1 MLKLWQINGDLVP
14 LSKAQKE
21 VFTSEAR
28 FRVLIT
34 GRRFGKTFLALNEL
48 AKFSRY
54 PKKKVWYIAPT
65 FRMCKDIMLDPLV
78 EKMTK
83 HKWISKVNYSDLTIT
98 LKNKS
103 LIQLRSSDNFNSLR
117 GVGLDFIC
125 IDEFSDVDE
134 RAWFEVL
141 RPTLSDK
148 SREGSALFLG
158 TPRGFGNWSY
168 NLYKRQDNDKN
179 WKSFQFTTL
188 DGGQVSQS
196 EIDQAKND
204 LDDRTFRQ
212 EYMASFE
219 KYSGQ
224 IYYNFDREQNVIEHY
239 APTTNSIHIGIDFNI
254 DPVSAVISE
263 VKQDDLY
270 VYDEIVIYSSNTDEL
285 VEEINNRYSGKH
297 IFVYPDPA
305 SKQRKTSA
313 GGRTDLSILKNAGYN
328 VRVRNAHPLIRD
340 RINAVNTKLKNAK
353 GVRTLFIA
361 NNCKNVIKS
370 IERQIYKEGTSL
382 PDKENNYDHMND
394 ALGYLVEFL
403 YPIKR
408 DFKPAPPKRFS

>member
-1 MLKLWQINGDLVP
+1 VP

-54 PKKKVWYIAPT
+54 PKKVVWYIAPT
-65 FRMCKDIMLDPLV
+65 YRMCKDIMLDPLV

-168 NLYKRQDNDKN
+168 NLFTRQDSDKN
-179 WKSFQFTTL
+179 WKSFQYTTL
-188 DGGQVSQS
+188 DGGQVSQN

-224 IYYNFDREQNVIEHY
+224 IYYNFDREQNVIEQY

-263 VKQDDLY
+263 VKQDNLY

-285 VEEINNRYSGKH
+285 VEEINNRYSRKH

-408 DFKPAPPKRFS
+408 DFKPSKPQRFS

>member
-1 MLKLWQINGDLVP
+1 VP

-21 VFTSEAR
+21 IFSCNKR
-28 FRVLIT
+28 FRVALC
-34 GRRFGKTFLALNEL
+34 GRRFGKSFIALSEL

-54 PKKKVWYIAPT
+54 PRKKVWYVAPT
-65 FRMCKDIMLDPLV
+65 YRMCKDIMLDPLI
-78 EKMTK
+78 EKLTK
-83 HKWISKVNYSDLTIT
+83 HRWISKVNYSDLTIT

-103 LIQLRSSDNFNSLR
+103 LIQLRSSENFNSLR
-117 GVGLDFIC
+117 GVGLDFLV

-134 RAWFEVL
+134 RAWYEVL

-148 SREGSALFLG
+148 HRNNACALFLG

-168 NLYKRQDNDKN
+168 NLFTKQESDNN
-179 WKSFQFTTL
+179 WQSFQYTTL
-188 DGGQVSQS
+188 DGNQVSQS

-224 IYYNFDREQNVIEHY
+224 IYYNFDREQNVIEQY

-285 VEEINNRYSGKH
+285 VEEINNRYFGKH

>member
-1 MLKLWQINGDLVP
+1 MP

-65 FRMCKDIMLDPLV
+65 YRMCKDIMLDPLV

-98 LKNKS
+98 LRNKS
-103 LIQLRSSDNFNSLR
+103 LIQLRSSENFNALR

-125 IDEFSDVDE
+125 VDEFSDVDE
-134 RAWFEVL
+134 RAWYEVL

-148 SREGSALFLG
+148 SKEGSALFLG
-158 TPRGFGNWSY
+158 TPRGYGNWSY
-168 NLYKRQDNDKN
+168 NLFTKQETDEN
-179 WKSFQFTTL
+179 WKSFKFTTL
-188 DGGQVSQS
+188 EGGQVSAN
-196 EIDQAKND
+196 EIEQAKQD
-204 LDDRTFRQ
+204 LDERTFKQ
-212 EYMASFE
+212 EYLSDFVN
-219 KYSGQ
+219 YSGA
-224 IYYNFDREQNVIEHY
+224 IYYNFNRQENVIDQY
-239 APTTNSIHIGIDFNI
+239 TPTNNSIHIGVDFNL
-254 DPVSAVISE
+254 DPMSAVVSE
-263 VKQDDLY
+263 VKQDNLY

-328 VRVRNAHPLIRD
+328 VRVRNTHPLVRD
-340 RINAVNTKLKNAK
+340 RINSVNTKLKNAK

-408 DFKPAPPKRFS
+408 DFKPSKPQRFS

>member
-1 MLKLWQINGDLVP
+1 MP

-65 FRMCKDIMLDPLV
+65 YRMCKDIMLDPLV

-98 LKNKS
+98 LRNKS
-103 LIQLRSSDNFNSLR
+103 LIQLRSSENFNALR

-125 IDEFSDVDE
+125 VDEFSDVDE

-148 SREGSALFLG
+148 SKEGSALFLG
-158 TPRGFGNWSY
+158 TPRGYGNWSY
-168 NLYKRQDNDKN
+168 NLFTKQETDEN
-179 WKSFQFTTL
+179 WKSFKFTTL
-188 DGGQVSQS
+188 EGGQVSAN
-196 EIDQAKND
+196 EIEQAKQD
-204 LDDRTFRQ
+204 LDERTFKQ
-212 EYMASFE
+212 EYLSDFVN
-219 KYSGQ
+219 YSGA
-224 IYYNFDREQNVIEHY
+224 IYYNFNRQENVIDQY
-239 APTTNSIHIGIDFNI
+239 TPTNNSIHIGVDFNL
-254 DPVSAVISE
+254 DPMSAVVSE
-263 VKQDDLY
+263 VKQDNLY

-328 VRVRNAHPLIRD
+328 VRVRNTHPLVRD
-340 RINAVNTKLKNAK
+340 RINSVNTKLKNAK

-408 DFKPAPPKRFS
+408 DFKPSKPQRFS

>member
-1 MLKLWQINGDLVP
+1 MP

-34 GRRFGKTFLALNEL
+34 GRRFGKTFLAMNEL

-54 PKKKVWYIAPT
+54 PRKKVWFVSPT
-65 FRMCKDIMLDPLV
+65 YKMCKDIMLMPLV
-78 EKMTK
+78 EKLTK

-103 LIQLRSSDNFNSLR
+103 LIQLRSSENFNALR
-117 GVGLDFIC
+117 GVGLDFLV

-148 SREGSALFLG
+148 SKEGSALFLG
-158 TPRGFGNWSY
+158 TPRGYGNWSY
-168 NLYKRQDNDKN
+168 NLYTRQDNDKN

-224 IYYNFDREQNVIEHY
+224 IYYNFDREQNVIEEY
-239 APTTNSIHIGIDFNI
+239 KTTTNSIHIGIDFNI

>member
-1 MLKLWQINGDLVP
+1 MP
-14 LSKAQKE
+14 LSKSQKK
-21 VFTSEAR
+21 VFSSEAR

-54 PKKKVWYIAPT
+54 PRKKVWYIAPT
-65 FRMCKDIMLDPLV
+65 YRMCKDIMLSPLV

-83 HKWISKVNYSDLTIT
+83 HRWISKVNYSDLTIT
-98 LKNKS
+98 LKNNS
-103 LIQLRSSDNFNSLR
+103 LIQLRSSENFNALR

-148 SREGSALFLG
+148 SKEGSALFLG
-158 TPRGFGNWSY
+158 TPRGYGNWSY
-168 NLYKRQDNDKN
+168 NLYTKHETDSN
-179 WKSFQFTTL
+179 WESFQFTTL
-188 DGGQVSQS
+188 DGGQVSQN

-224 IYYNFDREQNVIEHY
+224 IYYNFDRKENVIDSY
-239 APTTNSIHIGIDFNI
+239 KPKSNSIHIGIDFNI
-254 DPVSAVISE
+254 DPVSAVVSE
-263 VKQDDLY
+263 LQQDNLY
-270 VYDEIVIYSSNTDEL
+270 VYDEIVIYTSNTDEL

-313 GGRTDLSILKNAGYN
+313 GGKTDLSILKNAGYN
-328 VRVRNAHPLIRD
+328 VRVRNAHPLVRD

-361 NNCKNVIKS
+361 NNCKNMIKS
-370 IERQIYKEGTSL
+370 IERQIYKEGTNL

-394 ALGYLVEFL
+394 ALGYLIEFMF
-403 YPIKR
+403 PIKR
-408 DFKPAPPKRFS
+408 DFTPSPPRRFS

>member
-1 MLKLWQINGDLVP
+1 MP

-54 PKKKVWYIAPT
+54 PKKVVWYIAPT
-65 FRMCKDIMLDPLV
+65 YRMCKDIMLDPLV

-98 LKNKS
+98 LRNKS
-103 LIQLRSSDNFNSLR
+103 RIQLRSSENFNALR

-125 IDEFSDVDE
+125 VDEFSDVDE

-148 SREGSALFLG
+148 SKEGSALFLG
-158 TPRGFGNWSY
+158 TPRGYGNWSY
-168 NLYKRQDNDKN
+168 NLFTKQETDKN
-179 WKSFQFTTL
+179 WKSFKFTTL
-188 DGGQVSQS
+188 EGGQVSAN
-196 EIDQAKND
+196 EIEQAKQD
-204 LDDRTFRQ
+204 LDERTFKQ
-212 EYMASFE
+212 EYLSDFVN
-219 KYSGQ
+219 YSGA
-224 IYYNFDREQNVIEHY
+224 IYYNFNREENVIDQY
-239 APTTNSIHIGIDFNI
+239 TPTNNSIHIGIDFNL
-254 DPVSAVISE
+254 DPMSAVVSE
-263 VKQDDLY
+263 VKQDNLY

-328 VRVRNAHPLIRD
+328 VRVRNAHPLVRD
-340 RINAVNTKLKNAK
+340 RINSVNTKLKNAK

-408 DFKPAPPKRFS
+408 DFKPSKPQRFS

>member
-1 MLKLWQINGDLVP
+1 MP

-54 PKKKVWYIAPT
+54 PRKKVWYIAPT
-65 FRMCKDIMLDPLV
+65 YRMCKDIMLSPLV

-98 LKNKS
+98 LKNNS
-103 LIQLRSSDNFNSLR
+103 LIQLRSSENFNALR

-148 SREGSALFLG
+148 SKEGSALFLG
-158 TPRGFGNWSY
+158 TPRGYGNWSY
-168 NLYKRQDNDKN
+168 NLFTKQETDKN
-179 WKSFQFTTL
+179 WKSFKFTTL
-188 DGGQVSQS
+188 EGGQVSAN
-196 EIDQAKND
+196 EIEQAKQD
-204 LDDRTFRQ
+204 LDERTFKQ
-212 EYMASFE
+212 EYLSDFVN
-219 KYSGQ
+219 YSGA
-224 IYYNFDREQNVIEHY
+224 IYYNFNREENVIDQY
-239 APTTNSIHIGIDFNI
+239 TPTNNSIHIGIDFNL
-254 DPVSAVISE
+254 DPMSAVVSE
-263 VKQDDLY
+263 VKQDNLY

-328 VRVRNAHPLIRD
+328 VRVRNAHPLVRD
-340 RINAVNTKLKNAK
+340 RINSVNTKLKNAK

-408 DFKPAPPKRFS
+408 DFKPSKPQRFS